1 MFVKDIRKDFYDLLI
16 GKRILVLVNYDI
28 DALCATKLLTNLFQV
43 DNILYTIFP
52 ILDAEDLLQV
62 YNHHRNNVKYV
73 LLLNLGA
80 TFDVIDFLEPEE
92 EQVFFIA
99 DNHRPIDVYNIYR
112 GDQLRYLINF
122 NLSLFIFFFF

>member
-28 DALCATKLLTNLFQV
+28 DALCATKLLANLFQF

-52 ILDAEDLLQV
+52 VLDTEDLFQV
-62 YNHHRNNVKYV
+62 YNHHRNSVKYV
-73 LLLNLGA
+73 LFLNIGA
-80 TFDVIDFLEPEE
+80 TFDVIDLLEPEE

-112 GDQLRYLINF
+112 GEQLR
-122 NLSLFIFFFF
+122 